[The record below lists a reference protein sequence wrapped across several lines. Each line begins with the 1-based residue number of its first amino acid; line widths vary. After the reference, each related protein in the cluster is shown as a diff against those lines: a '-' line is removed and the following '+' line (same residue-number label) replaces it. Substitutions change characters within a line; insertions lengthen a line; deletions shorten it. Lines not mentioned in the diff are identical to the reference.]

1 MEQIEF
7 RCPNV
12 MHGIRKGNLFEV
24 KCRHWRCKNREKNKV
39 VLHYYD
45 IDTGELV
52 KTIEYKDPVKREA
65 ASGSGTDTKGKVENV
80 NSVA

>member
-1 MEQIEF
+1 MDLEL

-12 MHGIRKGNLFEV
+12 MHGIIRVKDNFLEV

-45 IDTGELV
+45 LNSGELV
-52 KTIEYKDPVKREA
+52 KTIEYKDPVIKDVDSGAARQNREE
-65 ASGSGTDTKGKVENV
+65 SNV